1 MPLDVKG
8 VIIAAIGVFIV
19 LNMIMWT
26 AIGLINRRKRKKRRI
41 TVPDVSLPV
50 STKGDRVL
58 LIQPGRQNELQQAF
72 NVHKNIPPTDPK
84 LLQAKPDNSFRI
96 VRSEIIV
103 HTKDKI

>member
-1 MPLDVKG
+1 MPSDVKG

-19 LNMIMWT
+19 LNMIMW
-26 AIGLINRRKRKKRRI
+26 
-41 TVPDVSLPV
+41 DVSLPV